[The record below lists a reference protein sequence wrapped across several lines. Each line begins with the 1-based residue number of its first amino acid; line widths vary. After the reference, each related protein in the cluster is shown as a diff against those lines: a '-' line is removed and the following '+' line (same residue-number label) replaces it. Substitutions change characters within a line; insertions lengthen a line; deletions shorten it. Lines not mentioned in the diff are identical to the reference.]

1 MQFAKGVPPVSFVP
15 LSLLNT
21 RLKYETLSNVGF
33 RSSSHLFQKETHN
46 LPKRDKR
53 DKGTGDKQKQ
63 LKKPHSG
70 REGEGVS
77 ILIFIYIF
85 LIYLI

>member
-33 RSSSHLFQKETHN
+33 RYSSHLFQRSTQ
-46 LPKRDKR
+46 LAKRDKR
-53 DKGTGDKQKQ
+53 DKGHKGHAKQTAKALFWQ
-63 LKKPHSG
+63 